1 MTFRSLCVFCG
12 SRPGAD
18 RAYVDAARA
27 LGRLLAERD
36 ITLVFGG
43 GMTGIMGAL
52 ADAVL
57 DAGGRAIGVIPEKM
71 NVPQVVHEGL
81 TELVV
86 TPNMYSRKVKM
97 FQLADGFITLPGG
110 LGTLDELFEALTL
123 SQLGYE
129 RKPIGIL
136 NVAGYYD
143 PLLALIDHA
152 IEVGFVDARYRHVFT
167 AEAHPAALLAAME
180 AFEHPLSSDA

>member
-57 DAGGRAIGVIPEKM
+57 DAGGRARGDSGED
-71 NVPQVVHEGL
+71 EC
-81 TELVV
+81 
-86 TPNMYSRKVKM
+86 
-97 FQLADGFITLPGG
+97 AAGG
-110 LGTLDELFEALTL
+110 A
-123 SQLGYE
+123 
-129 RKPIGIL
+129 
-136 NVAGYYD
+136 
-143 PLLALIDHA
+143 
-152 IEVGFVDARYRHVFT
+152 
-167 AEAHPAALLAAME
+167 
-180 AFEHPLSSDA
+180 